1 MGISTAL
8 AARMMT
14 DAGMGENAIIAAFSD
29 LRPIA
34 TFDGAKYWNP
44 SQVSRAI
51 KRYMTE
57 A

>member
-1 MGISTAL
+1 
-8 AARMMT
+8 MMS